1 MPHLLSTLGI
11 AVVVF
16 ASTNVDDI
24 LLLAAFFA
32 DPRLKPRTVV
42 AGQLLGIG
50 ILVLA
55 SALAGAA
62 ALVVPEGYT
71 ALLGAV
77 PLGLG
82 LWKLWRILVER
93 RLRATP
99 AGAAAR
105 EAAYQS
111 AAQEAEH
118 RAEGRGRS
126 QLLAVTGVTLA
137 NGGDNLAV
145 YIPLFASAP
154 RTIPIYAGVFV
165 AMTALWCMAGYA
177 LVHNRV
183 VGHHVRRLG
192 HVGLP
197 FVLVAL
203 GVWILS
209 GTRHLIG

>member
-1 MPHLLSTLGI
+1 MPDLVSTLGV
-11 AVVVF
+11 AALVF

-32 DPRLKPRTVV
+32 APNLTARTVV
-42 AGQLLGIG
+42 LGQFLGIG

-55 SALAGAA
+55 SALAGAV

-82 LWKLWRILVER
+82 LRWLWQLWDER
-93 RLRATP
+93 RRRRAVADAP
-99 AGAAAR
+99 AH
-105 EAAYQS
+105 EAAS
-111 AAQEAEH
+111 EAALQEAEH
-118 RAEGRGRS
+118 QTEGRGRS

-137 NGGDNLAV
+137 NGGDNLGV

-154 RTIPIYAGVFV
+154 RTIPVYVAVFA
-165 AMTALWCMAGYA
+165 AMTALWCLAGYA
-177 LVHNRV
+177 LVNNRV
-183 VGHHVRRLG
+183 IGHHVRRVG
-192 HVGLP
+192 RVGLP

-203 GVWILS
+203 GLWILS
-209 GTRHLIG
+209 GARALVR